1 MFRFL
6 KGSSSFMHKIYPISR
21 KLRLLQ
27 AKKKNILYI
36 EDVFLFSGS

>member
-6 KGSSSFMHKIYPISR
+6 KGSSSFMHKIYPIAR

-27 AKKKNILYI
+27 AKKKNIL